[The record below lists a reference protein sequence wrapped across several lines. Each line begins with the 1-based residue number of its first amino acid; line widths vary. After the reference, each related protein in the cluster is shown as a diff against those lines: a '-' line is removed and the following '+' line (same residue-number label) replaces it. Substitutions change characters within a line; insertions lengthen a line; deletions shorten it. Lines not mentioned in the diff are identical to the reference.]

1 MANAKHAERVEE
13 VATGAPFEEL
23 PDDMLTV
30 QDICAVTGLYAPVVR
45 RAVNSGKIDG
55 CKIGRRIFV
64 AKPVFLR
71 YVKCLGLA

>member
-1 MANAKHAERVEE
+1 MVDANHIERVEE

-23 PDDMLTV
+23 PDMLTV
-30 QDICAVTGLYAPVVR
+30 QDICAVTGLSAPVVR

>member
-1 MANAKHAERVEE
+1 MVDEKNAKQVEE
-13 VATGAPFEEL
+13 VALGAPFDEL
-23 PDDMLTV
+23 PAMLTV
-30 QDICAVTGLYAPVVR
+30 QDICDVTGLSAQVVR
-45 RAVNSGKIDG
+45 RAVRSGKIDG

>member
-1 MANAKHAERVEE
+1 MLREKHSEKVEA
-13 VATGAPFEEL
+13 VALGASFDEL
-23 PDDMLTV
+23 PALLTV
-30 QDICAVTGLYAPVVR
+30 QDICDVTGVSAQVVR
-45 RAVNSGKIDG
+45 RAIRSGKLEG

>member
-1 MANAKHAERVEE
+1 MLSEKHSEKVEA
-13 VATGAPFEEL
+13 VALGASFDEL
-23 PDDMLTV
+23 PALLTV
-30 QDICAVTGLYAPVVR
+30 QDICSVTGVSAQVVR
-45 RAVNSGKIDG
+45 RAVRSGKLEG

>member
-1 MANAKHAERVEE
+1 MLSEKHSEKVEA
-13 VATGAPFEEL
+13 VALGAPFDEL
-23 PDDMLTV
+23 PALLTV
-30 QDICAVTGLYAPVVR
+30 QDICDVTGVSAQVVR
-45 RAVNSGKIDG
+45 RAIRSGKLEG